1 MNRYV
6 FVPTEYQNP
15 FPRVSQIVDAEE
27 MPTTYPDGV
36 MGQWIDVTGNNTVQV
51 GWKADYVGGWVFS
64 ELTHQDYLN
73 LAVRNTNQL
82 FSAASSWLVFNPLQ
96 YKLDLG
102 VATPADEAALLA
114 YKQYYVAISDVK
126 NQSGYPQTINWPVA
140 PF

>member
-6 FVPTEYQNP
+6 FVPTEYQSP
-15 FPRVSQIVDAEE
+15 FPRVSHILDAEE
-27 MPTTYPDGV
+27 MPTTYPDGLF
-36 MGQWIDVTGNNTVQV
+36 GQWIDVTGNTTVQV

-64 ELTHQDYLN
+64 ELTYQDYLN

-82 FSAASSWLVFNPLQ
+82 FSAANSWLMFNPLQ
-96 YKLDLG
+96 YKVDLG

-114 YKQYYVAISDVK
+114 YKQYYVAISEVK